1 MKTVSYEW
9 EFTFVFYLL
18 LQLNSTFRLFIITN
32 VDLTHIYTIICL
44 LIQNNLM
51 HSLTSYGNV
60 WRDSFSNKLYTW
72 HHKAVLCS
80 RSNDAHPICEEVMD
94 RLKFTLIY
102 EFIPYTEKE

>member
-18 LQLNSTFRLFIITN
+18 LQLNSTFRFFVITN

-80 RSNDAHPICEEVMD
+80 RSNDAHPTREEVMD
-94 RLKFTLIY
+94 RFEIY
-102 EFIPYTEKE
+102 LNLRVYPIY